1 MLCKSSIK
9 LTVSFSPFFLNYPW
23 GGGDKN
29 IIIKSLEK
37 YYTYG
42 PFKPKVSID
51 NDWVKIDID
60 TTSIVSQ
67 EADYKKVIQFC
78 EAGNYADAKS
88 ILKNLIERNPSNSE
102 YHRIMG
108 QILSDEGDQEEA
120 INCLIDALR
129 WDSKNGWALL
139 MMGNIFAK
147 FKDDVPTAMKYY
159 DQALVANPNDNITIN
174 NIGANLMQQG
184 KLEEA
189 KKYFWEAIKINDKYP
204 NTHFALGM
212 IAEMEAD
219 LQSAF
224 YSTIQAIKLNKNKD
238 VLYQNSVRQAFE
250 IAKKIIATDAGKKIF
265 REYRHKLE
273 FEGERRIDI
282 VQDEEIPTAA
292 KFEFAENY
300 EREVHIVRYKPSYP
314 AVEHLIMHE
323 LVHLD
328 FVIQARK
335 DDLNQLFISNQS
347 HKTQFITGL
356 EPTIKKFNKMGIS
369 EKSIADYCSNLF
381 EGMNRQIFNTP
392 IDLFIEQFLFTDFP
406 DLRAYQFISLY
417 TMLQE
422 GLKAVTDKK
431 IVELSP
437 KDIISKSKV
446 YNLVNAIQFK
456 ELFGL
461 DFIKDFNATPSES
474 KHANDF
480 YAEYLQYRDD
490 KEPAEEYEL
499 VLHWAEDLKLDKNFE
514 LVNEKEFRT
523 KRTNIDELL
532 SSIEKDP
539 YDLESKDPYKEREM
553 EKFQKS
559 QESIGT
565 NMAVVMFM
573 VDALQ
578 FFDGMPKEE
587 IKKIAFEIA
596 MQGTQGY
603 SPEKNNY
610 RINSIK
616 GKTFSGY
623 HILAYYYVSWALAI
637 PEMLSQ
643 LQLPYET
650 EYKLSLTM
658 HKPK

>member
-1 MLCKSSIK
+1 MQIIHKIDK
-9 LTVSFSPFFLNYPW
+9 FLFTIFPELESM
-23 GGGDKN
+23 GGGN
-29 IIIKSLEK
+29 HLIINYLEK

-42 PFKPKVSID
+42 PHKPKVNI
-51 NDWVKIDID
+51 NDGWIIIEID
-60 TTSIVSQ
+60 TPTIIKQQSNYNKTVSLCEKGKYS
-67 EADYKKVIQFC
+67 EAKP
-78 EAGNYADAKS
+78 
-88 ILKNLIERNPSNSE
+88 ILKNLIEQNPTNSE

-159 DQALVANPNDNITIN
+159 DQALIANPKDNITIN

-189 KKYFWEAIKINDKYP
+189 KKYFWEAIRINDKYP
-204 NTHFALGM
+204 NTHFALGV
-212 IAEMEAD
+212 IAEIEGD
-219 LQSAF
+219 LHSAF

-238 VLYQNSVRQAFE
+238 TLYQNSVKQAFA
-250 IAKKIIATDAGKKIF
+250 IAKKIIQTDDGKKIYK
-265 REYRHKLE
+265 EYKHKLE
-273 FEGERRIDI
+273 FEDGRRIDI

-300 EREVHIVRYKPSYP
+300 ARDVHIARYKPSYP

-335 DDLNQLFISNQS
+335 GDLNQLFISNQS
-347 HKTQFITGL
+347 HKTQFIKEL
-356 EPTIKKFNKMGIS
+356 EPTIKKLNKLGVS

-381 EGMNRQIFNTP
+381 EGMNRQVFNTP
-392 IDLFIEQFLFTDFP
+392 IDLFIEEFLFTEFP
-406 DLRAYQFISLY
+406 DLRSYQFISLY
-417 TMLQE
+417 NLLQE

-446 YNLVNAIQFK
+446 YNVVNAIQFK
-456 ELFGL
+456 ELFGF

-474 KHANDF
+474 KLANDF
-480 YAEYLQYRDD
+480 YGEYLQYKDD

-499 VLHWAEDLKLDKNFE
+499 VLHWAEDLNLDKNFE
-514 LVNEKEFRT
+514 LVNEKQFRS
-523 KRTNIDELL
+523 KRTNIEELL
-532 SSIEKDP
+532 SAIEKDP
-539 YDLESKDPYKEREM
+539 YELESKDPYKEREM

-565 NMAVVMFM
+565 NMAVAMFM

-603 SPEKNNY
+603 RPDKNDY
-610 RINSIK
+610 RISSIK

-637 PEMLSQ
+637 PEMISQ
-643 LQLPYET
+643 LQLPYDE
-650 EYKLSLTM
+650 EYKMALTM
-658 HKPK
+658 HKPNN

>member
-1 MLCKSSIK
+1 MQIIHKIDE
-9 LTVSFSPFFLNYPW
+9 FLYIVFPELI
-23 GGGDKN
+23 GGGNDF
-29 IIIKSLEK
+29 IIEKLEN

-42 PFKPKVSID
+42 PFKPKVYID
-51 NDWVKIDID
+51 NNYIKIEID
-60 TTSIVSQ
+60 TSTIFSQ
-67 EADYKKVIQFC
+67 ENEYRKVVNFC
-78 EAGNYADAKS
+78 EKGKYAEAKP
-88 ILKNLIERNPSNSE
+88 ILKNLILNNPTISE

-108 QILSDEGDQEEA
+108 QILSDEGNQEDA

-147 FKDDVPTAMKYY
+147 YKDDVSTAMKYY
-159 DQALVANPNDNITIN
+159 DQALIANPKDNISIN

-189 KKYFWEAIKINDKYP
+189 KRYFYEALKINDQYE
-204 NTHFALGM
+204 NTHFALAM
-212 IAEMEAD
+212 IAEMEND

-224 YSTIQAIKLNKNKD
+224 YSIIKAIKLNKNYD
-238 VLYQNSVRQAFE
+238 ILYENSVSQAFE
-250 IAKKIIATDAGKKIF
+250 IAKKIIASDIGKKIF
-265 REYRHKLE
+265 REYRFKLE
-273 FEGERRIDI
+273 FEGNRKIDI
-282 VQDEEIPTAA
+282 IQDKEIPTAA

-300 EREVHIVRYKPSYP
+300 NREVHTIKFNPSYP

-328 FVIQARK
+328 YVIQARK
-335 DDLNQLFISNQS
+335 DDLNLLFISNHTQ
-347 HKTQFITGL
+347 KTQFIKGL
-356 EPTIKKFNKMGIS
+356 EPTIKKFKKMGIS
-369 EKSIADYCSNLF
+369 EKSITDYCSNLF
-381 EGMNRQIFNTP
+381 EGLNRQIFNTP
-392 IDLFIEQFLFTDFP
+392 IDLFIEQFLFSEFP
-406 DLRAYQFISLY
+406 ELRAYQFISLY

-422 GLKAVTDKK
+422 GLNAVTDKK

-437 KDIISKSKV
+437 KDIISKSKI
-446 YNLVNAIQFK
+446 YNLLNAFQFK

-461 DFIKDFNATPSES
+461 DFIKDFQANTTES
-474 KHANDF
+474 KLAITF
-480 YAEYLQYRDD
+480 YEEYLQYKDD

-499 VLHWAEDLKLDKNFE
+499 VLNWAEDLKLDKNFE
-514 LVNEKEFRT
+514 LVNEQHFRT
-523 KRTNIDELL
+523 KRTDFDNIL

-539 YDLESKDPYKEREM
+539 YDLESKDPYKQREM
-553 EKFQKS
+553 DKFQKS
-559 QESIGT
+559 QEQLGL

-578 FFDGMPKEE
+578 FFKDIPIDE

-596 MQGTQGY
+596 LQGTQGY
-603 SPEKNNY
+603 SPDEANY
-610 RINSIK
+610 RISSIN

-643 LQLPYET
+643 LQLPYDD
-650 EYKLSLTM
+650 EYKMALTLY
-658 HKPK
+658 KPNK

>member
-1 MLCKSSIK
+1 
-9 LTVSFSPFFLNYPW
+9 
-23 GGGDKN
+23 
-29 IIIKSLEK
+29 
-37 YYTYG
+37 
-42 PFKPKVSID
+42 
-51 NDWVKIDID
+51 
-60 TTSIVSQ
+60 
-67 EADYKKVIQFC
+67 
-78 EAGNYADAKS
+78 
-88 ILKNLIERNPSNSE
+88 
-102 YHRIMG
+102 MG

-129 WDSKNGWALL
+129 WDSKNAWALL

-189 KKYFWEAIKINDKYP
+189 KKYFGEAIKINNQYP

-219 LQSAF
+219 LHSAF
-224 YSTIQAIKLNKNKD
+224 YSTIQAIKLNKFKD

-250 IAKKIIATDAGKKIF
+250 IAKKIITTDVGKKIF

-273 FEGERRIDI
+273 FEGDKRIDI

-328 FVIQARK
+328 FVIEARK

-356 EPTIKKFNKMGIS
+356 EPTIQKFNKMGVS

-392 IDLFIEQFLFTDFP
+392 IDLFIENFLFTEFP
-406 DLRAYQFISLY
+406 DLRAHQFISLY

-422 GLKAVTDKK
+422 GLKAVTDKQ
-431 IVELSP
+431 IVDLSP

-461 DFIKDFNATPSES
+461 DFIKDFHATPSES
-474 KHANDF
+474 KQAHDF
-480 YAEYLQYRDD
+480 YEEYLQYRDD

-499 VLHWAEDLKLDKNFE
+499 VLHWAEDLNLDKNFE
-514 LVNEKEFRT
+514 LVHEKEFRA

-539 YDLESKDPYKEREM
+539 YDLKSKDPYKEREM

-559 QESIGT
+559 QENIGT

-578 FFDGMPKEE
+578 FFDGMPQEE

-603 SPEKNNY
+603 RSDKDDY
-610 RINSIK
+610 RISSIK

-637 PEMLSQ
+637 PEMLAQ
-643 LQLPYET
+643 LQLPYDD
-650 EYKLSLTM
+650 EYKLALTM
-658 HKPK
+658 FKPNK

>member
-1 MLCKSSIK
+1 
-9 LTVSFSPFFLNYPW
+9 
-23 GGGDKN
+23 
-29 IIIKSLEK
+29 
-37 YYTYG
+37 
-42 PFKPKVSID
+42 
-51 NDWVKIDID
+51 
-60 TTSIVSQ
+60 
-67 EADYKKVIQFC
+67 
-78 EAGNYADAKS
+78 
-88 ILKNLIERNPSNSE
+88 
-102 YHRIMG
+102 MG

-189 KKYFWEAIKINDKYP
+189 KKYFWEAIRINDKYP

-238 VLYQNSVRQAFE
+238 NLYQNSVRQSFE
-250 IAKKIIATDAGKKIF
+250 IAKKIIKTDVGKKIF

-273 FEGERRIDI
+273 FEGDRRIDI
-282 VQDEEIPTAA
+282 VKDEEIPTAA

-328 FVIQARK
+328 LVIQARK
-335 DDLNQLFISNQS
+335 EDLNQLFISNQS
-347 HKTQFITGL
+347 HKAQFIKGL

-369 EKSIADYCSNLF
+369 EKSIADYCNSLF
-381 EGMNRQIFNTP
+381 DGMNRQIFNTP
-392 IDLFIEQFLFTDFP
+392 IDLFIEQFLFAEFS

-417 TMLQE
+417 NMLQE
-422 GLKAVTDKK
+422 GIKAVTDKK

-437 KDIISKSKV
+437 KDIISKSKI
-446 YNLVNAIQFK
+446 YNMVNAIQFR
-456 ELFGL
+456 ELFGF
-461 DFIKDFNATPSES
+461 DFMKDFNATPSEL
-474 KHANDF
+474 KLATEF
-480 YAEYLQYRDD
+480 YEEYLQYRDD

-499 VLHWAEDLKLDKNFE
+499 VLHWAEDLNLDKNFE
-514 LVNEKEFRT
+514 IVNEKEFRT
-523 KRTNIDELL
+523 KRTNIDDLL
-532 SSIEKDP
+532 SSIENDP
-539 YDLESKDPYKEREM
+539 YDLESKDPYKKREM
-553 EKFQKS
+553 ERFQKS
-559 QESIGT
+559 QQSLGT

-578 FFDGMPKEE
+578 FFDGMSKEE
-587 IKKIAFEIA
+587 IKNIAFEIA

-603 SPEKNNY
+603 RPDKDDY
-610 RINSIK
+610 RISSIK

-623 HILAYYYVSWALAI
+623 HILAYYYVSWAMAI

-643 LQLPYET
+643 LQLPYDD
-650 EYKLSLTM
+650 EYKLALTM
-658 HKPK
+658 HKPNK

>member
-1 MLCKSSIK
+1 MQIIHKIDD
-9 LTVSFSPFFLNYPW
+9 FLFTIFPELK
-23 GGGDKN
+23 GGGN
-29 IIIKSLEK
+29 AFIINALER

-42 PFKPKVSID
+42 PYKPKVNID
-51 NDWVKIDID
+51 NGWVKIEID
-60 TTSIVSQ
+60 TPTIISQ
-67 EADYKKVIQFC
+67 EADYKKTVSFC
-78 EAGNYADAKS
+78 EKGKYAEAKP
-88 ILKNLIERNPSNSE
+88 ILKKLIEKNPTNSE

-159 DQALVANPNDNITIN
+159 DQAQIANPKDNITIN

-189 KKYFWEAIKINDKYP
+189 KKYFYEALKINDKYA

-224 YSTIQAIKLNKNKD
+224 YSTIQAIKLNKSKD

-250 IAKKIIATDAGKKIF
+250 ISKKIIATDSGKKIF

-273 FEGERRIDI
+273 FDGDRKIDI
-282 VQDEEIPTAA
+282 IQDEEIPTAA

-300 EREVHIVRYKPSYP
+300 DRETHIVKYKPSYP

-328 FVIQARK
+328 FVIEARK
-335 DDLNQLFISNQS
+335 GELNQLFISTQN
-347 HKTQFITGL
+347 HKTEFIKGL

-392 IDLFIEQFLFTDFP
+392 IDLFIENFLYNEFAE
-406 DLRAYQFISLY
+406 LRPFQFISLY
-417 TMLQE
+417 NMLQE

-446 YNLVNAIQFK
+446 YNIVNAIQFK
-456 ELFGL
+456 ELFGF
-461 DFIKDFNATPSES
+461 DFIKDFNATPIEM
-474 KHANDF
+474 KLATDF
-480 YAEYLQYRDD
+480 YDEYLQYKED

-514 LVNEKEFRT
+514 LISEVEYRT
-523 KRTNIDELL
+523 KRTDIDNLL

-539 YDLESKDPYKEREM
+539 YDLEYKDPYKQREM
-553 EKFQKS
+553 DKFQKS
-559 QESIGT
+559 QEQIGI

-573 VDALQ
+573 VDALK
-578 FFDGMPKEE
+578 FFETMPQEE
-587 IKKIAFEIA
+587 IKKIAIEIA

-603 SPEKNNY
+603 RPDEDGY
-610 RINSIK
+610 RISSIK

-623 HILAYYYVSWALAI
+623 HILSYYYVSWSIAI
-637 PEMLSQ
+637 PEMVSQ
-643 LQLPYET
+643 LNLPYEA
-650 EYKLSLTM
+650 EYKMALSM
-658 HKPK
+658 QKPNK

>member
-1 MLCKSSIK
+1 MQIIHKIDN
-9 LTVSFSPFFLNYPW
+9 FLYTIFPSVIQ
-23 GGGDKN
+23 GDQQ
-29 IIIKSLEK
+29 SLLNAIQEF
-37 YYTYG
+37 YTYG
-42 PFKPKVSID
+42 PYKPKVTID
-51 NDWVKIDID
+51 NDFVSIEID
-60 TTSIVSQ
+60 TPTILAQ
-67 EADYKKVIQFC
+67 DLDYQKVIAFC
-78 EAGNYADAKS
+78 EKGKYADAKP
-88 ILKNLIERNPSNSE
+88 ILKKLIEKNPAISE

-159 DQALVANPNDNITIN
+159 DQALIANPKDNISIN

-189 KKYFWEAIKINDKYP
+189 KKYFYEALKINDKYA

-219 LQSAF
+219 FQSAF
-224 YSTIQAIKLNKNKD
+224 YSTIQAIKLNKSKD

-250 IAKKIIATDAGKKIF
+250 ISKKIIATDTGKKIF

-273 FEGERRIDI
+273 FDGDRKIDI
-282 VQDEEIPTAA
+282 IQDEEIPTAA

-300 EREVHIVRYKPSYP
+300 DRETHIVKYKPSYP

-328 FVIQARK
+328 FVIEARK
-335 DDLNQLFISNQS
+335 GELNQLFISTQN
-347 HKTQFITGL
+347 HKTEFIKGL
-356 EPTIKKFNKMGIS
+356 ETTIKKFNKMGIS
-369 EKSIADYCSNLF
+369 EKSISDYCSNLF

-392 IDLFIEQFLFTDFP
+392 IDLFIEDFLYNEFAE
-406 DLRAYQFISLY
+406 LRPFQFISLY
-417 TMLQE
+417 NMLQE

-456 ELFGL
+456 ELFGF
-461 DFIKDFNATPSES
+461 DFIKDFNATPIEL
-474 KHANDF
+474 KLATDF
-480 YAEYLQYRDD
+480 HEEYLQYKDD

-514 LVNEKEFRT
+514 LVNEHEYRT
-523 KRTNIDELL
+523 KRTDIDNLL

-539 YDLESKDPYKEREM
+539 YDLESKDPYKQREM
-553 EKFQKS
+553 DKFQKS
-559 QESIGT
+559 QEQIGI
-565 NMAVVMFM
+565 NMAVAMFM

-578 FFDGMPKEE
+578 FFDAMPQEE
-587 IKKIAFEIA
+587 IKKIAIEIA

-603 SPEKNNY
+603 RPDKDNY

-616 GKTFSGY
+616 DKTFSGY
-623 HILAYYYVSWALAI
+623 HILAYYYVSWSLAI
-637 PEMLSQ
+637 PE
-643 LQLPYET
+643 
-650 EYKLSLTM
+650 
-658 HKPK
+658 

>member
-1 MLCKSSIK
+1 MQIIHKIDN
-9 LTVSFSPFFLNYPW
+9 FLYTIFPSVIQ
-23 GGGDKN
+23 GDQQ
-29 IIIKSLEK
+29 SLLNAIQVF
-37 YYTYG
+37 YTYG
-42 PFKPKVSID
+42 SYKPKVSIED
-51 NDWVKIDID
+51 NWVRIEID
-60 TTSIVSQ
+60 TPTIISQ
-67 EADYKKVIQFC
+67 DGDYKKVIALC
-78 EAGNYADAKS
+78 EKGKYSEAKP
-88 ILKNLIERNPSNSE
+88 ILKNLISKNPTISE

-159 DQALVANPNDNITIN
+159 DQALVANPNDNISIN

-189 KKYFWEAIKINDKYP
+189 KKYFWEAIRINDKYP

-250 IAKKIIATDAGKKIF
+250 IAKKIIATDAGKKIY

-273 FEGERRIDI
+273 FEGDRRIDI

-300 EREVHIVRYKPSYP
+300 ERDVHIVRYKPSYP
-314 AVEHLIMHE
+314 AFEHLIMHE

-335 DDLNQLFISNQS
+335 DNLNQLFISNQS
-347 HKTQFITGL
+347 HKTQFIKGL

-392 IDLFIEQFLFTDFP
+392 IDLFIEQLLFTEFA
-406 DLRAYQFISLY
+406 DLRPYQFLSLY

-437 KDIISKSKV
+437 KDIISKSKI
-446 YNLVNAIQFK
+446 YNLVNALQFK
-456 ELFGL
+456 DLFGF
-461 DFIKDFNATPSES
+461 DSIKEFNATPSEL
-474 KHANDF
+474 KHAKDF
-480 YAEYLQYRDD
+480 YEEYLQYRDD

-559 QESIGT
+559 QQSIGT

-578 FFDGMPKEE
+578 FFNGMSKEE

-603 SPEKNNY
+603 RPDKDDY
-610 RINSIK
+610 RISSIK

-643 LQLPYET
+643 LQLPYDD
-650 EYKLSLTM
+650 EYKLALTM
-658 HKPK
+658 HKPNK

>member
-1 MLCKSSIK
+1 MQIIHKIDN
-9 LTVSFSPFFLNYPW
+9 FLYTIFPSVIQ
-23 GGGDKN
+23 GDQQ
-29 IIIKSLEK
+29 SLLNAIQEF
-37 YYTYG
+37 YTYG
-42 PFKPKVSID
+42 PYKPKVTID
-51 NDWVKIDID
+51 NDFVSIEID
-60 TTSIVSQ
+60 TPTILAQ
-67 EADYKKVIQFC
+67 DLDYQKVIAFC
-78 EAGNYADAKS
+78 EKGKYADAKP
-88 ILKNLIERNPSNSE
+88 ILKKLIEKNPAISE

-159 DQALVANPNDNITIN
+159 DQALIANPKDNITIN

-189 KKYFWEAIKINDKYP
+189 KKYFYEALKINDQYA

-224 YSTIQAIKLNKNKD
+224 YSTIQAIKLNKSKD

-250 IAKKIIATDAGKKIF
+250 ISKKIIATDTGKKIF

-273 FEGERRIDI
+273 FDGDRKIDI
-282 VQDEEIPTAA
+282 IQDEEIPTAA

-300 EREVHIVRYKPSYP
+300 DRETHIVKYKPSYP

-323 LVHLD
+323 LVHLY
-328 FVIQARK
+328 FVIEARK
-335 DDLNQLFISNQS
+335 GELNQLFISTQN
-347 HKTQFITGL
+347 HKTEFIKGL
-356 EPTIKKFNKMGIS
+356 EPTIKKFSKMGIS

-392 IDLFIEQFLFTDFP
+392 IDLFIENFLYNEFAELRPFQFL
-406 DLRAYQFISLY
+406 SLY
-417 TMLQE
+417 NMLQE

-456 ELFGL
+456 ELFGF
-461 DFIKDFNATPSES
+461 DFIKDFNATSIEL
-474 KHANDF
+474 KHATDF
-480 YAEYLQYRDD
+480 YDEYLQYKDD

-514 LVNEKEFRT
+514 LVNEHEYRT
-523 KRTNIDELL
+523 KRTDIDNLL
-532 SSIEKDP
+532 SSIDKDP
-539 YDLESKDPYKEREM
+539 YDLESKDPYKQREM
-553 EKFQKS
+553 DKFQKS
-559 QESIGT
+559 QEQIGI
-565 NMAVVMFM
+565 NMAVAMFM

-578 FFDGMPKEE
+578 FFEGKPQEE

-596 MQGTQGY
+596 TQGTQGY
-603 SPEKNNY
+603 RPDKDNY

-616 GKTFSGY
+616 DKTFSGY
-623 HILAYYYVSWALAI
+623 HILAYYYVSWSLAI
-637 PEMLSQ
+637 PEMVSQ
-643 LQLPYET
+643 LNLPYEA
-650 EYKLSLTM
+650 EYKMANTM
-658 HKPK
+658 FKSR

>member
-1 MLCKSSIK
+1 
-9 LTVSFSPFFLNYPW
+9 
-23 GGGDKN
+23 
-29 IIIKSLEK
+29 
-37 YYTYG
+37 
-42 PFKPKVSID
+42 
-51 NDWVKIDID
+51 
-60 TTSIVSQ
+60 
-67 EADYKKVIQFC
+67 
-78 EAGNYADAKS
+78 
-88 ILKNLIERNPSNSE
+88 
-102 YHRIMG
+102 
-108 QILSDEGDQEEA
+108 
-120 INCLIDALR
+120 
-129 WDSKNGWALL
+129 
-139 MMGNIFAK
+139 
-147 FKDDVPTAMKYY
+147 
-159 DQALVANPNDNITIN
+159 
-174 NIGANLMQQG
+174 MQQG

-189 KKYFWEAIKINDKYP
+189 KKYFWEAIRINDKYP

-224 YSTIQAIKLNKNKD
+224 YSTIQAIKLNKSKD

-250 IAKKIIATDAGKKIF
+250 IAKKIISNDTGKKIH

-273 FEGERRIDI
+273 FEGDRRIDI

-300 EREVHIVRYKPSYP
+300 DREVHIVRYKPSYP

-392 IDLFIEQFLFTDFP
+392 IDLFIEQFLFNEFA
-406 DLRAYQFISLY
+406 DLRPYQFLSLY

-431 IVELSP
+431 IIELSP

-446 YNLVNAIQFK
+446 YNLVNALHFK
-456 ELFGL
+456 DLFGF
-461 DFIKDFNATPSES
+461 DFIKEFNATISEL
-474 KHANDF
+474 KHANAF
-480 YAEYLQYRDD
+480 YEEYLQYKDD

-523 KRTNIDELL
+523 NRTNIDELL

-559 QESIGT
+559 QQGVGT
-565 NMAVVMFM
+565 NMAVVIFM

-603 SPEKNNY
+603 RPDKDDY
-610 RINSIK
+610 RISSMK

-623 HILAYYYVSWALAI
+623 HILAYYYVSWALSI

-643 LQLPYET
+643 LQLPYDD
-650 EYKLSLTM
+650 EYKLALTM
-658 HKPK
+658 HKPNK

>member
-1 MLCKSSIK
+1 M
-9 LTVSFSPFFLNYPW
+9 
-23 GGGDKN
+23 GGDN
-29 IIIKSLEK
+29 SLIINELES

-42 PFKPKVSID
+42 PYKPKVTIQD
-51 NDWVKIDID
+51 EWVTIDID
-60 TTSIVSQ
+60 IP
-67 EADYKKVIQFC
+67 
-78 EAGNYADAKS
+78 S
-88 ILKNLIERNPSNSE
+88 ILTQVSDYRKVVSLCEKGLFKEAKPILKQLISLNPSNSE

-108 QILSDEGDQEEA
+108 QILSDEGDQDEA
-120 INCLIDALR
+120 INCLIDSLR
-129 WDSKNGWALL
+129 WDSKNSWALL

-147 FKDDVPTAMKYY
+147 FKEDIPTAMKYY
-159 DQALVANPNDNITIN
+159 DQALIAKPDDNITMN

-184 KLEEA
+184 KLGEA
-189 KKYFWEAIKINDKYP
+189 KKYFTEALCINNEYP

-212 IAEMEAD
+212 IAEMESD

-224 YSTIQAIKLNKNKD
+224 YSSIQAIKFNKNRD
-238 VLYQNSVRQAFE
+238 TLYQNSVRQAFDV
-250 IAKKIIATDAGKKIF
+250 AKKIISSDIGKKIF
-265 REYRHKLE
+265 IEYRHKLE
-273 FEGERRIDI
+273 FDGDRKVDI
-282 VQDEEIPTAA
+282 VQDDDIPTAA

-300 EREVHIVRYKPSYP
+300 DREVHLVRYKPSYP

-335 DDLNQLFISNQS
+335 ENLNQLFITNQT
-347 HKTQFITGL
+347 HKTRFISGL
-356 EPTIKKFNKMGIS
+356 EPTIKKFSKMGIS
-369 EKSIADYCSNLF
+369 EKSISEYCSSLF
-381 EGMNRQIFNTP
+381 DGMNRQIFNTP
-392 IDLFIEQFLFTDFP
+392 IDVFIEQFLFDQFP
-406 DLRAYQFISLY
+406 SLRAYQFVSLY

-422 GLKAVTDKK
+422 GLRAVTDKK

-437 KDIISKSKV
+437 KDVISKSKI

-461 DFIKDFNATPSES
+461 DYIKDFNASSSEL

-490 KEPAEEYEL
+490 REPAEEYEL
-499 VLHWAEDLKLDKNFE
+499 VMHWAEDLKLDKNFE
-514 LVNEKEFRT
+514 LVNENEFRT
-523 KRTNIDELL
+523 KRTNIDALL
-532 SSIEKDP
+532 TSIENDP
-539 YDLESKDPYKEREM
+539 YDLESKDPYKKMEM

-559 QESIGT
+559 QQNIGT

-603 SPEKNNY
+603 SPDKSDY
-610 RINSIK
+610 RVNSIK

-637 PEMLSQ
+637 PEMISQ
-643 LQLPYET
+643 LQLPYEN
-650 EYKLSLTM
+650 EYKLASSM
-658 HKPK
+658 HKTNE

>member
-1 MLCKSSIK
+1 MQIIHKIDNFLYTIFPSVIQGDQQSL
-9 LTVSFSPFFLNYPW
+9 LTVIQDF
-23 GGGDKN
+23 
-29 IIIKSLEK
+29 
-37 YYTYG
+37 YTYG
-42 PFKPKVSID
+42 PFKPKVTIDKDFVSIEID
-51 NDWVKIDID
+51 TPTILAQDID
-60 TTSIVSQ
+60 YQ
-67 EADYKKVIQFC
+67 KVIASC
-78 EAGNYADAKS
+78 AKGKYADAKP
-88 ILKNLIERNPSNSE
+88 ILKKLIEKNPAISE
-102 YHRIMG
+102 YHRIKG

-147 FKDDVPTAMKYY
+147 FKDDLPTALKYY
-159 DQALVANPNDNITIN
+159 DQALIANPKDNITIN

-189 KKYFWEAIKINDKYP
+189 KKYFYEALKINDQYA

-224 YSTIQAIKLNKNKD
+224 YSTIQAIKLNKSKD

-250 IAKKIIATDAGKKIF
+250 ISKKIITTDTGKKIF

-273 FEGERRIDI
+273 FDGDRKIDI

-300 EREVHIVRYKPSYP
+300 ERETHIVKYKPSYP

-328 FVIQARK
+328 FVIEARK
-335 DDLNQLFISNQS
+335 GELNQLFVSTQD
-347 HKTQFITGL
+347 HKTEFIKGL

-369 EKSIADYCSNLF
+369 EKSIADYCLNLF

-392 IDLFIEQFLFTDFP
+392 IDLFIENFLYCEFAE
-406 DLRAYQFISLY
+406 LRPFQFISLY
-417 TMLQE
+417 NMLQE

-446 YNLVNAIQFK
+446 YNIINAIQFK
-456 ELFGL
+456 ELFGFN
-461 DFIKDFNATPSES
+461 FIKDFNATPTEM
-474 KHANDF
+474 KLATDF
-480 YAEYLQYRDD
+480 YDEYLQYKED

-514 LVNEKEFRT
+514 LVNEHEYRI
-523 KRTNIDELL
+523 KRIDIDNLL

-539 YDLESKDPYKEREM
+539 FDLESKDPYKQREM
-553 EKFQKS
+553 DKFQKS
-559 QESIGT
+559 QEQIGI
-565 NMAVVMFM
+565 NMAVAMFM

-578 FFDGMPKEE
+578 FFEDKTKEE

-596 MQGTQGY
+596 TQGTQGY
-603 SPEKNNY
+603 RPDKDDY
-610 RINSIK
+610 RINSVK

-623 HILAYYYVSWALAI
+623 HILAYYYVSWSLAI
-637 PEMLSQ
+637 PEMVSQ
-643 LQLPYET
+643 LNLPYEA
-650 EYKLSLTM
+650 EYKMALTI
-658 HKPK
+658 HKPSK

>member
-1 MLCKSSIK
+1 MQIIHKIDSFFFLMFPELINADNLKISDSIK
-9 LTVSFSPFFLNYPW
+9 R
-23 GGGDKN
+23 
-29 IIIKSLEK
+29 

-42 PFKPKVSID
+42 AFEPKVQI
-51 NDWVKIDID
+51 KEGLLIIDID
-60 TTSIVSQ
+60 ISTIQ
-67 EADYKKVIQFC
+67 EQGNDYQRAVALC
-78 EAGNYADAKS
+78 EKRKYSEAKT
-88 ILKNLIERNPSNSE
+88 ILDKLIEKNPTNSE

-108 QILSDEGDQEEA
+108 QIYSEEGNQDEA
-120 INCLIDALR
+120 INCLIDSLR
-129 WDSKNGWALL
+129 WNSNNGWALL

-147 FKDDVPTAMKYY
+147 FKNDVPTAMKYY
-159 DQALVANPNDNITIN
+159 DQAQIANPKDNITIN

-189 KKYFWEAIKINDKYP
+189 KKYFYEALKINDQYA

-250 IAKKIIATDAGKKIF
+250 IAKKIIASDTGKKIF

-273 FEGERRIDI
+273 FEGDRKIDI
-282 VQDEEIPTAA
+282 IQDEEIPTAA

-300 EREVHIVRYKPSYP
+300 DRETHIVKYKPSYP
-314 AVEHLIMHE
+314 AVEHLIIHE

-328 FVIQARK
+328 FVIEARK
-335 DDLNQLFISNQS
+335 GELNQLFISTQN
-347 HKTQFITGL
+347 HKTEFIKGL

-392 IDLFIEQFLFTDFP
+392 IDLFIENFLYNEFAE
-406 DLRAYQFISLY
+406 LRPFQFISLY
-417 TMLQE
+417 NMLQE
-422 GLKAVTDKK
+422 GLKAVTDKR

-446 YNLVNAIQFK
+446 YNIVNAIQFK

-461 DFIKDFNATPSES
+461 DFIKDFNATQSEM
-474 KHANDF
+474 KLATDF
-480 YAEYLQYRDD
+480 YDEYLQYKED

-514 LVNEKEFRT
+514 LVNEHEYRT
-523 KRTNIDELL
+523 KRTDVDNLL

-539 YDLESKDPYKEREM
+539 YDLESKDPYKQREM
-553 EKFQKS
+553 DKFQKS
-559 QESIGT
+559 QESNET

-578 FFDGMPKEE
+578 FFEGKSQEE

-596 MQGTQGY
+596 IQGTQGY
-603 SPEKNNY
+603 RPDKDNY
-610 RINSIK
+610 RISSIP
-616 GKTFSGY
+616 GKTLSGF

-643 LQLPYET
+643 LRLPYDE
-650 EYKLSLTM
+650 EYKLALKM
-658 HKPK
+658 HKPT

>member
-1 MLCKSSIK
+1 
-9 LTVSFSPFFLNYPW
+9 
-23 GGGDKN
+23 
-29 IIIKSLEK
+29 
-37 YYTYG
+37 
-42 PFKPKVSID
+42 
-51 NDWVKIDID
+51 
-60 TTSIVSQ
+60 
-67 EADYKKVIQFC
+67 
-78 EAGNYADAKS
+78 
-88 ILKNLIERNPSNSE
+88 
-102 YHRIMG
+102 MG

-159 DQALVANPNDNITIN
+159 DQAQIANPKDNITIN

-189 KKYFWEAIKINDKYP
+189 KKYFYEALKINDQYA

-224 YSTIQAIKLNKNKD
+224 YSTIQAIKLNKSMD
-238 VLYQNSVRQAFE
+238 VLHQNSVRQAFE
-250 IAKKIIATDAGKKIF
+250 ISKKIIATDTGKKIF

-273 FEGERRIDI
+273 FDGARKIDI
-282 VQDEEIPTAA
+282 IQDEEIPTAA

-300 EREVHIVRYKPSYP
+300 DRETHIVKYKPSYP

-328 FVIQARK
+328 FVIEARK
-335 DDLNQLFISNQS
+335 GELNQLFVSTQN
-347 HKTQFITGL
+347 HKTEFIKGL

-392 IDLFIEQFLFTDFP
+392 IDLFIENFLYNEFAE
-406 DLRAYQFISLY
+406 LRPFQFISLY
-417 TMLQE
+417 NMLQE

-437 KDIISKSKV
+437 IDIISKSKV
-446 YNLVNAIQFK
+446 YNIVNAIQFK
-456 ELFGL
+456 ELFGF
-461 DFIKDFNATPSES
+461 DFIKDFNATPIEM
-474 KHANDF
+474 KLATDF
-480 YAEYLQYRDD
+480 YDEYLQYKEN

-514 LVNEKEFRT
+514 LVNEHEYRT
-523 KRTNIDELL
+523 KRTDIDNLL

-539 YDLESKDPYKEREM
+539 YDLESKDPYKQREM
-553 EKFQKS
+553 NKFQKS
-559 QESIGT
+559 QEQIGV
-565 NMAVVMFM
+565 NMAVAMFM

-578 FFDGMPKEE
+578 FFEDKAKEE

-596 MQGTQGY
+596 TEGTQGY
-603 SPEKNNY
+603 RPDKENY
-610 RINSIK
+610 RINAVK
-616 GKTFSGY
+616 DKTFSGY
-623 HILAYYYVSWALAI
+623 HILAYYYVSWSLAI
-637 PEMLSQ
+637 PAMVSQ
-643 LQLPYET
+643 LNLPYEA
-650 EYKLSLTM
+650 EYKMALTM
-658 HKPK
+658 YKPKK